1 MKGDSDLR
9 QQSVVMRGSPF
20 AGGRLLARAAHRLR
34 EISLLRTL
42 YLAGR
47 LRSLR
52 ALAYPRVHL
61 GIEAGSAVDIGG
73 LLHLGRR
80 ERLCAFLPSQFNI
93 FRDARLTLAGDFSVY
108 TGFSIYVNEGAH
120 LSLGSGYASNG
131 LNISCF
137 KHIAI
142 GHDATIAENV
152 TIRDSDNHVIRG
164 SSRPET
170 APVII
175 GDHVWIGMNALI
187 LKGVTIGDGAV
198 VAAGAVVTKDV
209 PPSSLVAGVP
219 ARVIREGVEWT

>member
-1 MKGDSDLR
+1 MKGDRGRR
-9 QQSVVMRGSPF
+9 QQPDAVPGNPP
-20 AGGRLLARAAHRLR
+20 AGDRLLQRAAHRLR
-34 EISLLRTL
+34 EISLPRTL

-47 LRSLR
+47 LRTLR

-61 GIEAGSAVDIGG
+61 GIEAGSAIEIGG
-73 LLHLGRR
+73 FLHLGRR

-120 LSLGSGYASNG
+120 LDLGSGYTSNG
-131 LNISCF
+131 LNLSCF
-137 KHIAI
+137 QHISI
-142 GHDATIAENV
+142 GHEATIGENV
-152 TIRDSDNHVIRG
+152 TIRDSDNHVILG
-164 SSRPET
+164 SARPEA

-198 VAAGAVVTKDV
+198 VAAGAVVTRDV
-209 PPSSLVAGVP
+209 PPATLVAGVP
-219 ARVIREGVEWT
+219 AKAIRERVEWQ